1 MRRSRVEQLILLSAG
16 TTARRA
22 AADDHAQRLLGELD
36 WGLLTRSLA
45 RMRLLTTLGPRI
57 LQLAGGATDRQF
69 ERDVN
74 GALEAGRR
82 HGALLTLIAQ
92 RLMGMLGEEGIRVSP
107 LKGPLLADA
116 LYGDPARRNSTDI
129 DLLVAPER
137 IADAVA
143 VVRRLGYAPPR
154 DRVGGDG
161 LPLLHFGLV
170 HERGELPPVELHW
183 RVHWYE
189 SRFAHERL
197 LAPSRGGERWLP
209 APRDE
214 LAALLLFYAR
224 DGFLGL
230 RHACD
235 IGAWWDSYGAGLSLG
250 ELDTLIADYPP
261 LAASLRAALATAAQT
276 VGLPAAQIIA
286 DPAHLSR
293 RERVAFALADP
304 CPRIGTAQQYAQM
317 GLIDGLLSPADGW
330 PAFVARQLR
339 SPRLDE
345 RTVARGRLA
354 PAGVDL
360 AHALRVLGRYALAI
374 AGLASVRISRCREW
388 LGRAPGLRRAS
399 RAHFLGGPAR

>member
-197 LAPSRGGERWLP
+197 LAPSRGG
-209 APRDE
+209 D
-214 LAALLLFYAR
+214 
-224 DGFLGL
+224 
-230 RHACD
+230 
-235 IGAWWDSYGAGLSLG
+235 
-250 ELDTLIADYPP
+250 
-261 LAASLRAALATAAQT
+261 
-276 VGLPAAQIIA
+276 
-286 DPAHLSR
+286 
-293 RERVAFALADP
+293 
-304 CPRIGTAQQYAQM
+304 
-317 GLIDGLLSPADGW
+317 
-330 PAFVARQLR
+330 
-339 SPRLDE
+339 
-345 RTVARGRLA
+345 
-354 PAGVDL
+354 
-360 AHALRVLGRYALAI
+360 
-374 AGLASVRISRCREW
+374 RCR
-388 LGRAPGLRRAS
+388 
-399 RAHFLGGPAR
+399 